1 MAVWHRDPAFEG
13 KFHPQYP
20 DDVQV
25 IVHEGSFRFTETKPE
40 LMWAKILEPYE
51 VTDIN
56 GGTIR
61 AYKAQL
67 LNQPFNLKTI
77 KMGSEILFIAPLRYR
92 HPIRVTEQYLAD
104 RREYDIEPCN
114 RCGLNELFD
123 PISQI
128 IEKVFPQMKEAL
140 EKEHQALPMFTSL
153 CPVCGG
159 VLIVKHK
166 GFANAPTQPPS
177 TPETFIDQVKRW
189 FRRN

>member
-1 MAVWHRDPAFEG
+1 MAVWHRDPALEG
-13 KFHPQYP
+13 KFHPLAP
-20 DDVQV
+20 DDIQV
-25 IVHEGSFRFTETKPE
+25 VVHEGSFRFTTSKPE
-40 LMWAKILEPYE
+40 LMWATIYELHE

-61 AYKAQL
+61 AYKARL
-67 LNQPFNLKTI
+67 LNQPFNLKTLNI
-77 KMGSEILFIAPLRYR
+77 GSEILLIGSQRFR

-114 RCGLNELFD
+114 GCGLDELFD

-140 EKEHQALPMFTSL
+140 EKEHQGLPMFTSI
-153 CPVCGG
+153 CPMCGG

-166 GFANAPTQPPS
+166 GMVNASTPPPS

-189 FRRN
+189 FKRK